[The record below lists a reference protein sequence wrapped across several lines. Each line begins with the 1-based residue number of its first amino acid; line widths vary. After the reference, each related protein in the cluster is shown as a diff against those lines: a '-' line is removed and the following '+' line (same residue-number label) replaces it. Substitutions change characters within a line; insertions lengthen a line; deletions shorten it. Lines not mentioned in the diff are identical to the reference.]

1 MSDEPTLLTIDQ
13 GTTSSR
19 AILFSKQGDILDL
32 AQQELTLHYPHK
44 GWVEQDPEDIWSDT
58 LACCSKILDKA
69 VSLPVAIGIT
79 NQRETTVVWDRE
91 TGKALYNAIVW
102 QDRRTK
108 DVCAALKDAGHEEM
122 VAGKTGLLL
131 DPYFSA
137 TKIQWVL
144 DNLEGARDRADKGA
158 LAFGTI
164 DTFLL
169 WRLTGGKVHAT
180 DVTNASRTML
190 YNIVEQDWDD
200 ELLALFNVPRSMLPE
215 VKDNVAH
222 FADTDAAIFGHA
234 LPVGGVAGDQ
244 QSALI
249 GQGCIKP
256 GMIKATYGTGCFAL
270 MHIGDQFKVS
280 ENKLLT
286 TPAYRIEGE
295 IQYAVEGSIFV
306 AGAAIQWLRD
316 NMNFFV
322 DAAESEALATSVPDS
337 NEVYFVPA
345 FTGLGAPYWDP
356 DARGLIS
363 GLTRETTKA
372 HITRAALEAQAYQ
385 TLDLVSAME
394 GDSGFDVNVMRVDGG
409 LVANHFMCQFLSDM
423 LDCEIQVPKNHECTA
438 WGAAVLAGVYAGVFN
453 GLDDVAEQ
461 WRCDELYS
469 AKMDEQQRH
478 KKRDG
483 WKAAIA
489 QCSVQNN

>member
-1 MSDEPTLLTIDQ
+1 MNDQPTLLTIDQ

-19 AILFSKQGDILDL
+19 AILFAANGDIMQLE
-32 AQQELTLHYPHK
+32 QKELKLHYPHK
-44 GWVEQDPEDIWSDT
+44 GWVEQDAEDIWHDT
-58 LACCSKILDKA
+58 LACCKKILDKA
-69 VSLPVAIGIT
+69 KKMPVAIGIT
-79 NQRETTVVWDRE
+79 NQRETTVVWE
-91 TGKALYNAIVW
+91 KSTGKPLYNAIVW

-108 DVCAALKDAGHEEM
+108 DVCAALKEQGHEAK
-122 VAGKTGLLL
+122 VTGKTGLLL

-144 DNLEGARDRADKGA
+144 DNVDGARERAEAGE

-164 DTFLL
+164 DTFLM
-169 WRLTGGKVHAT
+169 WRLTKGQVHVT
-180 DVTNASRTML
+180 DITNASRTML
-190 YNIVEQDWDD
+190 YNVVEQDWDD
-200 ELLALFNVPRSMLPE
+200 ELLELFKVPRSMLPE

-222 FADTDAAIFGHA
+222 FADTDAVVFGHTM
-234 LPVGGVAGDQ
+234 PVGGVAGDQ

-249 GQGCIKP
+249 GQGCTKP

-280 ENKLLT
+280 ENRLLT
-286 TPAYRIEGE
+286 TPAYRIDGK

-316 NMNFFV
+316 NMKFFH
-322 DAAESEALATSVPDS
+322 DAAESEALATSVSDS

-345 FTGLGAPYWDP
+345 FTGLGAPHWNP
-356 DARGLIS
+356 DARGMIT

-394 GDSGFDVNVMRVDGG
+394 GDSGYEVNVMRVDGG
-409 LVANHFMCQFLSDM
+409 LVANKFMCQFLSDM
-423 LDCEIQVPKNHECTA
+423 LECEVQVPKNHECTA
-438 WGAAVLAGVYAGVFN
+438 WGAAVLAGVYAGVFE
-453 GLDDVAEQ
+453 GLDDAAEQ
-461 WRCDELYS
+461 WS
-469 AKMDEQQRH
+469 AQHIYTADMDEATRN
-478 KKRDG
+478 KNRDG
-483 WKAAIA
+483 WSATIA
-489 QCSVQNN
+489 QYR